1 MKEKQ
6 VLGRARPSLM
16 LGAAA
21 LFLGMG
27 AVYAVRQWRVPRAA
41 APPRDA
47 AEGGEL
53 HFRYVGTGRPA
64 RIRPASPVAGQA
76 EAYGRAIPAGDTD
89 QPLVSE
95 GLTDFGDVA
104 QNQMPG
110 KPQHLRL
117 DPRDALEEPRRR
129 EFDALVKRGEQGR

>member
-1 MKEKQ
+1 
-6 VLGRARPSLM
+6 M

-21 LFLGMG
+21 LLVGVG
-27 AVYAVRQWRVPRAA
+27 AVYAARQWRASRAA
-41 APPRDA
+41 APRRDT
-47 AEGGEL
+47 AEGGGEL
-53 HFRYVGTGRPA
+53 RFRYVGTGRPA

-76 EAYGRAIPAGDTD
+76 EAYGRILPAGETEL
-89 QPLVSE
+89 PLVTE

-129 EFDALVKRGEQGR
+129 EFDALVKRAEQGR